1 MLRLQSITDPH
12 SVFEVVGSTDAILG
26 RDASA
31 RYQVEHVTV
40 SRKHAVLSVRGDALL
55 VRDLGSANGTF
66 VNGNQLGVQE
76 ATLKPGDLV
85 QFGALI
91 FRVLALPT
99 AAPIAAQPPPLPPA
113 SASRAATVLAGSQQ
127 QREMLSAIGIQE
139 AMIRAPRL
147 SIEGYRIAQFYQPAR
162 GLSGDFVV
170 YATRASG
177 ELWAVIGDVCGK
189 GTPSAMLMAF
199 ITGATRV
206 LVHSASSPSALL
218 DDLSTLVRDLGL
230 PGMFATALALVV
242 DMQTHRCE
250 IALAG
255 HHPAILRRDDGT
267 IIELHSPPGLPL
279 GAPEAKQTVAQRFSI
294 ARGETIV
301 MTSDGVDECEAED
314 GSPFGNHRVAAVVAM
329 QAEPDALVRSFAQ
342 ELNAHRGTREWHD
355 DATVVAVAR
364 PG

>member
-12 SVFEVVGSTDAILG
+12 SVFEILGSADAILG

-31 RYQVEHVTV
+31 KYQVEHVTV
-40 SRKHAVLSVRGDALL
+40 SRRHAVLSAREDQLL

-66 VNGNQLGVQE
+66 VNGNQLGGQE
-76 ATLKPGDLV
+76 AALNPGDLV

-99 AAPIAAQPPPLPPA
+99 AAPVPPLLPPVG
-113 SASRAATVLAGSQQ
+113 ASRAATVLAGSQM
-127 QREMLSAIGIQE
+127 QREMLAAIGIQE
-139 AMIRAPRL
+139 AMVRAPRL

-170 YATRASG
+170 CATRASG
-177 ELWAVIGDVCGK
+177 ELWTVIGDVCGK
-189 GTPSAMLMAF
+189 GSPSAMLMAF
-199 ITGATRV
+199 ITGAARV

-218 DDLSTLVRDLGL
+218 DDLSTLVRDLDL

-255 HHPAILRRDDGT
+255 HHPAVLRHDDGT

-279 GAPEAKQTVAQRFSI
+279 GAPEAKHTVAQRFTL
-294 ARGETIV
+294 ARGETV
-301 MTSDGVDECEAED
+301 VLTSDGVDQCEAPD
-314 GSPFGNHRVAAVVAM
+314 GGAFGNHRVAAVVAM
-329 QAEPDALVRSFAQ
+329 QAEPDALVRSFTQ

-355 DATVVAVAR
+355 DATVVAIAR
-364 PG
+364 V